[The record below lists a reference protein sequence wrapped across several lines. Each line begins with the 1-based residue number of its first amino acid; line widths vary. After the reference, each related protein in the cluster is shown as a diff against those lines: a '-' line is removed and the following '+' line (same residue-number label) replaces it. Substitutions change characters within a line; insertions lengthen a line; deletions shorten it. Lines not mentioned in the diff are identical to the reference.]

1 MKKYTHHFLDSIT
14 TSCFYSLYMDTS
26 TPVSPDDQALV
37 FDGLGRFFVVSIV
50 GAISETGLW
59 TVYLVLFS
67 SSMRLQIS
75 RKRLRS
81 PANVLLLLLTVA
93 LFSTST
99 ALWAMNVSQL
109 TIATKGF
116 FLNYPTRG
124 LLDRWLAL
132 IDDIEPFGTPMEA
145 LFLTNMVL
153 GDSVVIWRAWVL
165 CRDTRLRRLV
175 YIPMMML
182 LIGFTFMVI
191 ALECLSNNG
200 YHDGGDTGQSSM
212 AVGSEVCQRGEP
224 IAWGIS
230 LATNFVSTCLI
241 AVRAWEHR
249 QFLRKSAVVRGTLVE
264 KILIILTES
273 GFIYC
278 LFWLTQ
284 LSLFFQ
290 KSTDLRFVSF
300 LQVFL
305 AALGDQISGLY
316 PTLII
321 IFVDKQKSISQFDS
335 KARMSSVSGA
345 RNDVTMSTG
354 VLSTIEFTPTAA
366 EVYSV
371 TNEGAIGQ
379 DASFYSGSG
388 AETKV

>member
-1 MKKYTHHFLDSIT
+1 
-14 TSCFYSLYMDTS
+14 MDTS

-145 LFLTNMVL
+145 LFLTNVMLELLIRMCTDSRFMPFIIQMVL